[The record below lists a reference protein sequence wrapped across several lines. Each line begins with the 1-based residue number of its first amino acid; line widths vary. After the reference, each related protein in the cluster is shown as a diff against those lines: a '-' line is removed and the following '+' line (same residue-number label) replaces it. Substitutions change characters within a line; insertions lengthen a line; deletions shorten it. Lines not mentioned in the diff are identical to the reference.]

1 MAAFV
6 LLDLLESDADV
17 AGKLLLADMQQRAP
31 KFDPLAD
38 VDINRVW
45 TAAARAGL
53 SPSAA
58 CFHC

>member
-6 LLDLLESDADV
+6 LLDLLECDADI
-17 AGKLLLADMQQRAP
+17 AGELFLTDMQQRATEFNSFP
-31 KFDPLAD
+31 D
-38 VDINRVW
+38 VDINRVR
-45 TAAARAGL
+45 AAAACAGL